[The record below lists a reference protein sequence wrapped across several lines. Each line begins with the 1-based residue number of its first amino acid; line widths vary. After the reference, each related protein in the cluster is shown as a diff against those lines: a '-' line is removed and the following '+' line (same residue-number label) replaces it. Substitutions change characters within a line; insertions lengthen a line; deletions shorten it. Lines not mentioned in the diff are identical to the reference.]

1 MEPLLIAGLV
11 HFNDSFAADARS
23 GLGCSAAPCEVVLPA
38 EGRVLAFESDAAID
52 GIAFSGGPLTVHCIT
67 DGDSYGSEP
76 IPSVDIRDASGDIHI
91 TGCGVAECAR
101 VSGTLRAEWTN
112 DAICTDFSGT
122 FVSLGDSRSSVSG
135 TGTLQSGGSGL
146 TTLVGPA
153 WTITGT
159 GPVNFNL
166 VDDFSFS
173 GGTAGIEVAD
183 WAWLQRPTVT
193 IWEFAS
199 AAPMQEF
206 VDQTIEVIGGWPE
219 GSTLN
224 GCTVSGTLGHVP
236 RITASKVYVA
246 EHAYGPIVSVIEDSE
261 IFGDVRAEGRVF
273 LNNVHG
279 DISVASET
287 TFVNTFSGTGE
298 LLVDGPHTVMCPTCE
313 RVRLYDDS
321 ITTVE
326 TDLLIETEPTHAIDL
341 NGHTAL
347 LGNLA
352 PSRARRDFIDSNGVN
367 TTIYPKFALSSG
379 NVTLTEDIKLP
390 FDATF
395 IGVAFDFNGYSIE
408 LESTGS
414 AYSPGSLDFL
424 RSTSVSAGTFSTPSR
439 ITMNNETSFAFDS
452 SSLSGFLELRVPPA
466 ATAGLVAVSVVST
479 ADVGAISFNVE
490 GAIDLLV
497 VCYLTVEDQPQYTA
511 NYVYNSH
518 SSANVNTNGGDPVCF
533 YAGNGNDA
541 TADNNT
547 CTSPGFVA
555 LGLGSSGNF
564 CYGLTTTTTTTTITT
579 TTIATTTT
587 TATPTTSTAITP
599 PATTAP
605 PTTTAPRAAS
615 SSSSS
620 SLSDTDIAGIVAGAV
635 IATVLLVA
643 GVVFAMRRGGSG
655 LVARDYGGGG
665 STTFRNP
672 GFSGGHSYES
682 V

>member
-11 HFNDSFAADARS
+11 HFNDSFAADARN
-23 GLGCSAAPCEVVLPA
+23 GLGCSAAPCEVVVPA

-67 DGDSYGSEP
+67 AYDDWYGSEP
-76 IPSVDIRDASGDIHI
+76 IPVVDIRDTSGDIHV
-91 TGCGVAECAR
+91 TGCVVAECAR

-183 WAWLQRPTVT
+183 WTWLSRPTVT

-199 AAPMQEF
+199 PAPMQEF

-287 TFVNTFSGTGE
+287 LFVNTFSGTGE

-326 TDLLIETEPTHAIDL
+326 TDLLIETEPTHAVDL

-352 PSRARRDFIDSNGVN
+352 PSRARRDGDTFSLDGNN
-367 TTIYPKFALSSG
+367 KTMTTAPISG
-379 NVTLTEDIKLP
+379 GTVRLIEDLVVGTYLQ
-390 FDATF
+390 FSDLY
-395 IGVAFDFNGYSIE
+395 AFDFGSYDIEVFGPQSLLIIRNVKQVQTASPSNPNQPTEIRMLNNHTNLILTSLQVKGFFVISIPDE
-408 LESTGS
+408 HAVGV
-414 AYSPGSLDFL
+414 G
-424 RSTSVSAGTFSTPSR
+424 
-439 ITMNNETSFAFDS
+439 ITITEVHT
-452 SSLSGFLELRVPPA
+452 E
-466 ATAGLVAVSVVST
+466 
-479 ADVGAISFNVE
+479 DVGQVGFKGP
-490 GAIDLLV
+490 GAMQSLM
-497 VCYLTVEDQPQYTA
+497 VCYLGWNGHPGLGMNYM
-511 NYVYNSH
+511 YVYGTASEVT
-518 SSANVNTNGGDPVCF
+518 VNDNLGDPVCF
-533 YAGNGNDA
+533 YAGGHAAVLNDDGKCNSTDFVQSA
-541 TADNNT
+541 AQAGSDM
-547 CTSPGFVA
+547 CTNVD
-555 LGLGSSGNF
+555 
-564 CYGLTTTTTTTTITT
+564 YTTTTTTTIATTTTITT
-579 TTIATTTT
+579 TTITTTT
-587 TATPTTSTAITP
+587 PTAITTTSTA
-599 PATTAP
+599 TTP

-620 SLSDTDIAGIVAGAV
+620 SLSDPAIAGIVVGAV

-643 GVVFAMRRGGSG
+643 GVMFAMGDGSVFG
-655 LVARDYGGGG
+655 SPTYNRLYGGGK
-665 STTFRNP
+665 P
-672 GFSGGHSYES
+672 
-682 V
+682 